1 MRKGAPAM
9 LQTSEA
15 LGPIVASNEIEVEG
29 LAREFKGGIR
39 AVDGIDPRSEP
50 DETGLLWRLIL
61 VLIGFGMAL
70 TGWLL
75 ILSIF
80 LSFIGLP
87 LFIFGLALMQSQE
100 R

>member
-1 MRKGAPAM
+1 MITKERLIASAEPRYGRSAEELRFAQRVPIEEGRPGPRPEPA
-9 LQTSEA
+9 
-15 LGPIVASNEIEVEG
+15 
-29 LAREFKGGIR
+29 
-39 AVDGIDPRSEP
+39 
-50 DETGLLWRLIL
+50 ETGLLWRLIL